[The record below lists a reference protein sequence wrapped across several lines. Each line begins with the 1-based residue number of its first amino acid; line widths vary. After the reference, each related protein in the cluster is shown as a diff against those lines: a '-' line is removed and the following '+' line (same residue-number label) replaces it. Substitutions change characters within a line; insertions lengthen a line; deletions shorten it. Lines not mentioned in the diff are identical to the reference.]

1 MAIQLDNSFTLNLPP
16 EEAWALLNDVE
27 RIAPCVPGARL
38 TEVAGDDYSGTV
50 KVKLGPITAE
60 YKGTA
65 TITAR
70 DAAGKRLTL
79 TGKGRDVRG
88 QGTAGADLVMTVAG
102 EGAGSRVNI
111 TTELQ
116 VSGKIAQLGKGVM
129 QDVSAR
135 LVDQFVENLQGLT
148 PEAAPVAEVAAPVA
162 AVAAVAPVATLAAAE
177 PAPAPAPV
185 SNAPRQIS
193 SPEAAPVDLVQL
205 GGGAL
210 FSRDR
215 LVGVWMAAVLVLLVV
230 MAFK

>member
-1 MAIQLDNSFTLNLPP
+1 MAIQLDNSFILNLPP
-16 EEAWALLNDVE
+16 QEAWALLNDVE

-38 TEVAGDDYSGTV
+38 TEVAGDDYTGTV

-70 DAAGKRLTL
+70 DAANKRLTL
-79 TGKGRDVRG
+79 TGKGRDIRG

-111 TTELQ
+111 STELQ

-148 PEAAPVAEVAAPVA
+148 PEAVVAPVE
-162 AVAAVAPVATLAAAE
+162 AVAAAAPAAAIAAVE
-177 PAPAPAPV
+177 PAPAPV

-215 LVGVWMAAVLVLLVV
+215 LVGVWMVAVLVLLVV
-230 MAFK
+230 LALK

>member
-1 MAIQLDNSFTLNLPP
+1 MAIELENSFLLQMAPDA
-16 EEAWALLNDVE
+16 AWTLLNDVE

-70 DAAGKRLTL
+70 DAANRRLTL
-79 TGKGRDVRG
+79 TGKGRDIRG
-88 QGTAGADLVMTVAG
+88 AGTAGADLVMTVVG
-102 EGAGSRVNI
+102 EGAASRVAI
-111 TTELQ
+111 STALQ

-135 LVDQFVENLQGLT
+135 LVDQFVENLQGL
-148 PEAAPVAEVAAPVA
+148 EAPAVVAPVA
-162 AVAAVAPVATLAAAE
+162 AVAAVAA
-177 PAPAPAPV
+177 APAPE
-185 SNAPRQIS
+185 APRKINA
-193 SPEAAPVDLVQL
+193 PEAAPVDLVQL

-210 FSRDR
+210 FTRDR
-215 LVGVWMAAVLVLLVV
+215 LVGAWMVVVLVLLVL
-230 MAFK
+230 MYLK

>member
-1 MAIQLDNSFTLNLPP
+1 MAIQLDNSFILNLPP
-16 EEAWALLNDVE
+16 EEAWTLLNDVE

-38 TEVAGDDYSGTV
+38 TEVAGDDYTGTV

-70 DAAGKRLTL
+70 DAANKRLTL

-111 TTELQ
+111 STELQ

-148 PEAAPVAEVAAPVA
+148 PEAVVAPVT
-162 AVAAVAPVATLAAAE
+162 AVAAAAPAAAIAAVE
-177 PAPAPAPV
+177 PAPAPV

-215 LVGVWMAAVLVLLVV
+215 LVGVWMVAVLVLLVV
-230 MAFK
+230 LALK

>member
-38 TEVAGDDYSGTV
+38 TEVSGDDYSGTV

-70 DAAGKRLTL
+70 DAANKRLTL

-148 PEAAPVAEVAAPVA
+148 PEAVVAPVEAVAAAAPVA
-162 AVAAVAPVATLAAAE
+162 AVATVE
-177 PAPAPAPV
+177 PTPAPV
-185 SNAPRQIS
+185 SSAPRQIS

-215 LVGVWMAAVLVLLVV
+215 LVGVWMVAVLVLLVV
-230 MAFK
+230 LVLK

>member
-1 MAIQLDNSFTLNLPP
+1 MAIQLDNSFILNLPP
-16 EEAWALLNDVE
+16 QEAWALLNDVE

-38 TEVAGDDYSGTV
+38 TEVAGDDYTGTV

-70 DAAGKRLTL
+70 DAANKRLTL
-79 TGKGRDVRG
+79 TGKGRDIRG

-111 TTELQ
+111 STELQ

-148 PEAAPVAEVAAPVA
+148 PEAAVAPVEAVAAAAPVA
-162 AVAAVAPVATLAAAE
+162 AASAVEPV
-177 PAPAPAPV
+177 PAPA

-210 FSRDR
+210 FSRER
-215 LVGVWMAAVLVLLVV
+215 LVGVWMVAVLVLLVV
-230 MAFK
+230 MALK